1 MGFDKIKVKFLCNNI
16 KLVTLK
22 SLFALSLLLNS
33 ASIFFV
39 EKPLGNMLCFD
50 SEVDQHWFSLDN
62 QTFSLNPYVRAL
74 RDLFTDTAVIL
85 N

>member
-22 SLFALSLLLNS
+22 SSFALLFLLNS

-39 EKPLGNMLCFD
+39 EKPLGNTLCFD
-50 SEVDQHWFSLDN
+50 SEVDQHWLSN
-62 QTFSLNPYVRAL
+62 QTFSLNSNVRAL

>member
-1 MGFDKIKVKFLCNNI
+1 MGFDKIKVKCLCNNI

-22 SLFALSLLLNS
+22 SSFALSFLLNS

-39 EKPLGNMLCFD
+39 EKPLGNTLCFD
-50 SEVDQHWFSLDN
+50 SEVDQHWLSLDN
-62 QTFSLNPYVRAL
+62 QTFSLNPNVRVL
-74 RDLFTDTAVIL
+74 RELFTDTAVIL